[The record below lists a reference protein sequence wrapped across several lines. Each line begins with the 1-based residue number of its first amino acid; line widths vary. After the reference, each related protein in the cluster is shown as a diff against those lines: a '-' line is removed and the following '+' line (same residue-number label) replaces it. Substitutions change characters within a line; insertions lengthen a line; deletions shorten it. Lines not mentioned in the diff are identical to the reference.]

1 MLDFHQAK
9 NSDLTVGVIPVDW
22 EEASRFGI
30 MNTDSTD
37 RIIEFE
43 EKPEHPKS
51 NLASM
56 GIYIF
61 KWDKLRKYLIDNQSK
76 DREMIDFGHHV
87 IPAYLSNSENMFA
100 YAFNGYWKDVGTI
113 ESLWKANMELID
125 PAHELRQ
132 KRSNWR
138 VLTCVSN
145 SVPQYTTPTGTVTNS
160 LVADGAYIAGDVN
173 HSIISTNVKIG
184 AGSTVTNSFIM
195 PDVIIGEN
203 VVIDNAIIGEN
214 AKVYDDATVIG
225 TLDEIAVLG
234 YGEELGGLPHAE

>member
-1 MLDFHQAK
+1 MWVVANLGGLTVTVGEQLSYSLIQVQKGKNGSKGQAHAIYQNIDYIDRVNPENVLILSGDHIYQMDYSEMLDFHQAK

-125 PAHELRQ
+125 PLMNYAKNVRI
-132 KRSNWR
+132 
-138 VLTCVSN
+138 
-145 SVPQYTTPTGTVTNS
+145 
-160 LVADGAYIAGDVN
+160 GAY
-173 HSIISTNVKIG
+173 
-184 AGSTVTNSFIM
+184 
-195 PDVIIGEN
+195 
-203 VVIDNAIIGEN
+203 
-214 AKVYDDATVIG
+214 
-225 TLDEIAVLG
+225 
-234 YGEELGGLPHAE
+234 